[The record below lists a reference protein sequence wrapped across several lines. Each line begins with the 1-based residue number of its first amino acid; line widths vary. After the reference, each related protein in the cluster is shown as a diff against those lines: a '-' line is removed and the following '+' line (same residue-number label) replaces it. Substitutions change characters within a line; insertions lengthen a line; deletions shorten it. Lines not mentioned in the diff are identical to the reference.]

1 MSRTLPHPPLS
12 SLPLSTLQAMTNHM
26 ESITERS
33 PRDWFE
39 RARYEAEKAVL
50 AERKGNKEEM
60 FLTYTRAC
68 QCYMYCR
75 THPDYAEEKRKD
87 PAWAM
92 RFKDFKE
99 VSGGYWMILTYPD
112 LRRLLGQGQEHKT
125 STTGETSG
133 EST

>member
-1 MSRTLPHPPLS
+1 MSNDIDSVTG
-12 SLPLSTLQAMTNHM
+12 
-26 ESITERS
+26 RS

-68 QCYMYCR
+68 QCYVNCR

-87 PAWAM
+87 AAWAA
-92 RFKDFKE
+92 RFKEFKE
-99 VSGGYWMILTYPD
+99 VRRTHLCWMFAYRVRLT
-112 LRRLLGQGQEHKT
+112 RGTWARQRA
-125 STTGETSG
+125 
-133 EST
+133 